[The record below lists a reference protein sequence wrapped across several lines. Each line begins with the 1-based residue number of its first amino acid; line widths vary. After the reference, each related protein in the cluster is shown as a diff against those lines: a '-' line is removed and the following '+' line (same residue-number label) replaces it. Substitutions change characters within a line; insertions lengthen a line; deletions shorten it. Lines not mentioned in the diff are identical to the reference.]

1 MTLLPIV
8 LSTVLALLAAAHA
21 WWAMGRIWP
30 SASEP
35 ELARAVI
42 GDGRI
47 RMPAPWQCA
56 AVAIVLAIVAI
67 WPWLIMNWPGSE
79 LVFIGSL
86 VIGAVFFIRGT
97 AGYSARW
104 RARFTAEP
112 FRTRDFYLYSPL
124 CLALG
129 VGFIA
134 LLTREMR

>member
-1 MTLLPIV
+1 MTLPV
-8 LSTVLALLAAAHA
+8 ALSLVMVLLAAAHA
-21 WWAMGRIWP
+21 WWAVGGIWP
-30 SASEP
+30 AASESD
-35 ELARAVI
+35 LARAVI

-47 RMPAPWQCA
+47 RMPPPWQCA
-56 AVAIVLAIVAI
+56 GVALVLAAVGA
-67 WPWLIMNWPGSE
+67 WPWVVMRWPDNQVV
-79 LVFIGSL
+79 LIGSV

-104 RARFTAEP
+104 RARFTAQP

-134 LLTREMR
+134 LLTREMQ

>member
-1 MTLLPIV
+1 MTLAV
-8 LSTVLALLAAAHA
+8 ALSLVLALLAAAHA
-21 WWAMGRIWP
+21 WWAMGGIWP
-30 SASEP
+30 AASEP
-35 ELARAVI
+35 DLASAVI

-47 RMPAPWQCA
+47 RMPPPWQCA
-56 AVAIVLAIVAI
+56 GVALVLAAVGA
-67 WPWLIMNWPGSE
+67 WPWVVMGWPDSQP
-79 LVFIGSL
+79 VMIGSV

-104 RARFTAEP
+104 RARFTAQP

-134 LLTREMR
+134 LLTREMH

>member
-1 MTLLPIV
+1 MTLPVV
-8 LSTVLALLAAAHA
+8 LSLVLASVAAAHA
-21 WWAMGRIWP
+21 WWAVGGIWP
-30 SASEP
+30 SASET

-42 GDGRI
+42 GDGRS

-56 AVAIVLAIVAI
+56 VVAVALAVVAV
-67 WPWLIMNWPGSE
+67 WPWLIMAWPGSE

-86 VIGAVFFIRGT
+86 VIGAVFFLRGT

-134 LLTREMR
+134 LLTREMH

>member
-1 MTLLPIV
+1 MTLPVV
-8 LSTVLALLAAAHA
+8 LSLVLAVLAAAHA

-30 SASEP
+30 AASEP

-42 GDGRI
+42 GDGRS
-47 RMPAPWQCA
+47 RMPPPWQCA
-56 AVAIVLAIVAI
+56 AVAI
-67 WPWLIMNWPGSE
+67 WPWVVVAWPQSQ
-79 LVFIGSL
+79 LVLIGSI
-86 VIGAVFFIRGT
+86 VVGAVFFIRGT

-104 RARFTAEP
+104 RARFTSEP

-134 LLTREMR
+134 LLTREMQ

>member
-1 MTLLPIV
+1 MTLPIV
-8 LSTVLALLAAAHA
+8 LSLALILLAIAHA
-21 WWAMGRIWP
+21 WWAMGGIWP
-30 SASEP
+30 SASESL
-35 ELARAVI
+35 LARTVI

-47 RMPAPWQCA
+47 RMPPPWQCA
-56 AVAIVLAIVAI
+56 GVALVLAAVGA
-67 WPWLIMNWPGSE
+67 WPWVVMRWPDSQFV
-79 LVFIGSL
+79 LIGSV

-104 RARFTAEP
+104 RARFTAQP

-134 LLTREMR
+134 LLTREMP